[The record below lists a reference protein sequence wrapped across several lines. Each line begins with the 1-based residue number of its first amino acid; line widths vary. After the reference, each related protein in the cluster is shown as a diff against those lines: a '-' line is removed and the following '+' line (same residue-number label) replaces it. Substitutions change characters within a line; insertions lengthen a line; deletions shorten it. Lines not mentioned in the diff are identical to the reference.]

1 MLTADGF
8 DEAIIGSIISF
19 GRKEIVLYST
29 QKILDIMV
37 ERDDM
42 TQEEA
47 LEFFDFNIIGSYN
60 GEGMPAFLNDLG
72 GDTTL

>member
-19 GRKEIVLYST
+19 GRREIVLYST

>member
-19 GRKEIVLYST
+19 GRKKIILYST

-72 GDTTL
+72 GDTAL

>member
-1 MLTADGF
+1 MLTADVF

-42 TQEEA
+42 TPEEA

-60 GEGMPAFLNDLG
+60 GEGMPAFLNDLD
-72 GDTTL
+72 GDITL

>member
-1 MLTADGF
+1 MLTTDGF

-29 QKILDIMV
+29 QKILDIMI

>member
-1 MLTADGF
+1 MLTTDGF

>member
-8 DEAIIGSIISF
+8 DEAIIGSIVSF
-19 GRKEIVLYST
+19 GREKIVLYST

-42 TQEEA
+42 TPEEA

>member
-19 GRKEIVLYST
+19 GRREIVLYST

-42 TQEEA
+42 TPEEA

-60 GEGMPAFLNDLG
+60 GEGMPAFLNDLD
-72 GDTTL
+72 GDITL

>member
-60 GEGMPAFLNDLG
+60 GEGMPAFLTDLG

>member
-8 DEAIIGSIISF
+8 DEAIIGSISSF

>member
-8 DEAIIGSIISF
+8 DEAIIGNILSF
-19 GRKEIVLYST
+19 GRREIVLYST

-42 TQEEA
+42 TPEEA

-60 GEGMPAFLNDLG
+60 GEGMPAFLNDLD
-72 GDTTL
+72 GDITL

>member
-19 GRKEIVLYST
+19 GRREIVLYST

-47 LEFFDFNIIGSYN
+47 FEFFDFNIIGSYN

-72 GDTTL
+72 GDTIL

>member
-42 TQEEA
+42 TPEEA